1 MVFGAEDIYAYYAR
15 VAEALKVPV
24 MIYNQPLRVGVN
36 VPPAVVARLVRDYP
50 HIALIEETNFN
61 QVAELK
67 ALVGDS
73 MSIFVKF
80 PFWIPASAL
89 GCDGM
94 WAWQPYAPAEIRELS
109 GLCLAGK
116 LKEARTLFYER
127 FDLYSLDSP
136 VTAIVTAMK
145 FGLEEVGFRMG
156 GVRPPVPPKLSAEN
170 EAKIRATIVKHVKQR
185 AASV

>member
-1 MVFGAEDIYAYYAR
+1 
-15 VAEALKVPV
+15 
-24 MIYNQPLRVGVN
+24 
-36 VPPAVVARLVRDYP
+36 
-50 HIALIEETNFN
+50 
-61 QVAELK
+61 
-67 ALVGDS
+67 

-127 FDLYSLDSP
+127 FDLYSLADFFS
-136 VTAIVTAMK
+136 VTAMK

-170 EAKIRATIVKHVKQR
+170 EAKIRTTIVKHVKQR
-185 AASV
+185 AATV